1 MISFLF
7 SARPTLPAA
16 LGLSSAL
23 DLVARDRELI
33 SCKSLKSKIYASLDV
48 DELIR
53 GGLRMSGLP
62 HSPHALVT
70 GGGRGIGRAIA
81 ATLAQAGAVVTVL
94 GRNRAL
100 LDEAVAAGAA
110 HFAVVADVADQA
122 AVGAAM
128 AEAAA
133 RQPIDIL
140 IANAGAA
147 ESAPFAKSDAALF
160 RRMMDVNFMGVVHA
174 VQAVLPAMRERPC
187 GRIVAV
193 ASTAGLK
200 GYAYV
205 SAYSAAKHAVVGLVR
220 SLALELAS
228 TRITVNA
235 VCPGFTDTDLVAGSI
250 DNIMKKTG
258 RSHAQAVAELAKHN
272 PQGRLV
278 TPAEVADTVLWLC
291 GEGAD
296 AITGQAI
303 AVAGGEI

>member
-1 MISFLF
+1 
-7 SARPTLPAA
+7 
-16 LGLSSAL
+16 
-23 DLVARDRELI
+23 
-33 SCKSLKSKIYASLDV
+33 
-48 DELIR
+48 
-53 GGLRMSGLP
+53 MSGLP
-62 HSPHALVT
+62 YSPHVLVT

-81 ATLAQAGAVVTVL
+81 AELTRAGATVTVL
-94 GRNRAL
+94 GRQRAA
-100 LDEAVAAGAA
+100 LDEVIAAGDA
-110 HFAVVADVADQA
+110 HFAEVADVADQA
-122 AVGAAM
+122 AVGAAV
-128 AEAAA
+128 AKAAA

-140 IANAGAA
+140 VANAGIA

-160 RRMMDVNFMGVVHA
+160 QRMMAVNFMGVVHSI
-174 VQAVLPAMRERPC
+174 QAALPSMKDRPY

-205 SAYSAAKHAVVGLVR
+205 SAYSAAKHAVIGLVR
-220 SLALELAS
+220 SLALELAN

-258 RSHAQAVAELAKHN
+258 RSREQAVAELSKHN

-278 TPAEVADTVLWLC
+278 TPKEVADTVRWLC
-291 GEGAD
+291 GEGAG

>member
-1 MISFLF
+1 
-7 SARPTLPAA
+7 
-16 LGLSSAL
+16 
-23 DLVARDRELI
+23 
-33 SCKSLKSKIYASLDV
+33 
-48 DELIR
+48 
-53 GGLRMSGLP
+53 MSGLP
-62 HSPHALVT
+62 HSLHALIT

-81 ATLAQAGAVVTVL
+81 SALVQAGATVTVI
-94 GRNRAL
+94 GRNRNT

-110 HFAVVADVADQA
+110 HFAAVADVADQA
-122 AVGAAM
+122 AISAAI
-128 AEAAA
+128 AEAAR

-140 IANAGAA
+140 VANAGIA
-147 ESAPFAKSDAALF
+147 ESAPFGKSDAALF

-174 VQAVLPAMRERPC
+174 VQAVLPSMKERPY

-220 SLALELAS
+220 SLALELAN
-228 TRITVNA
+228 TRVTVNA

-258 RSHAQAVAELAKHN
+258 RSHAQAVAELARHN

-291 GEGAD
+291 GEGAG
-296 AITGQAI
+296 AITGQAV
-303 AVAGGEI
+303 AVAGGEV

>member
-1 MISFLF
+1 
-7 SARPTLPAA
+7 
-16 LGLSSAL
+16 
-23 DLVARDRELI
+23 
-33 SCKSLKSKIYASLDV
+33 
-48 DELIR
+48 
-53 GGLRMSGLP
+53 MSGLP
-62 HSPHALVT
+62 HSLHALVT
-70 GGGRGIGRAIA
+70 GGGRGIGREIA
-81 ATLAQAGAVVTVL
+81 SALVQAGATVTVI
-94 GRNRAL
+94 GRNRKT
-100 LDEAVAAGAA
+100 LDDAVAAGAA
-110 HFAVVADVADQA
+110 HFATVADVANQA
-122 AVGAAM
+122 AVSAAIM
-128 AEAAA
+128 EAAR

-140 IANAGAA
+140 IANAGIA
-147 ESAPFAKSDAALF
+147 ESAPFGKSDAALF

-174 VQAVLPAMRERPC
+174 VQAALPSMRERPY

-200 GYAYV
+200 GYAYI

-228 TRITVNA
+228 TRVTVNA

-258 RSHAQAVAELAKHN
+258 RSHAQAVTELARHN

-291 GEGAD
+291 GEGAG

-303 AVAGGEI
+303 AVAGGEV